1 MRANLPLPFE
11 GGQRDLRTCS
21 LVAAGGGYRPCA
33 KPMAPAPTPP
43 LKGRG
48 YQAAT
53 APNASSASLA
63 AIQRTSAPSCAATI
77 LPRRCDSSL
86 IVRPIYSFELGRAS
100 CRERGCQ
107 YV

>member
-1 MRANLPLPFE
+1 MRVNLPLPFE

-43 LKGRG
+43 LQGRG

-53 APNASSASLA
+53 APTASSAPLA
-63 AIQRTSAPSCAATI
+63 AIHRPSAASCAATI

-86 IVRPIYSFELGRAS
+86 IVSPISSSTGSGSF
-100 CRERGCQ
+100 REGVCE